1 VVQHRLLEIAI
12 DAFGQHGLDGASTRD
27 IAAAAGTA
35 MSSITYHYGGKEG
48 LYLAAAD
55 EVAQQMGDLD
65 SIDDIDGAIVRGD
78 PDEARAM
85 IKTILCNFLARL
97 QHERSNSWAL
107 FIMREQLNPTEAF
120 ERIYAGPMGHTARSL
135 VELICIATGAKDR
148 EAARL
153 ATISLF
159 GQVLVMK
166 AARAT
171 CRKLLERETL
181 TPDLI
186 HAYSARVTAN
196 ADAILDRMIQE
207 QQGDE

>member
-1 VVQHRLLEIAI
+1 MVQHRLLEIAI
-12 DAFGQHGLDGASTRD
+12 DAFGQHGLEGASTRD

-55 EVAQQMGDLD
+55 EVARQMGDLD
-65 SIDDIDGAIVRGD
+65 SIDGIDGVIVRGD
-78 PDEARAM
+78 AEEARAM

-97 QHERSNSWAL
+97 QNERSNSWAL
-107 FIMREQLNPTEAF
+107 FIMREQLNPTAAF

-135 VELICIATGAKDR
+135 VELICIATGANDR
-148 EAARL
+148 GAARL

-181 TPDLI
+181 SEEIID
-186 HAYSARVTAN
+186 AYAARVVAN
-196 ADAILDRMIQE
+196 IDAILDRMTAERQE
-207 QQGDE
+207 QV